1 MNAKNKLIEYEA
13 VFKCFY
19 IFIIV
24 LYTAALIIISMG
36 DELLSDYDTALY
48 WFNEII
54 DSVVVVQ
61 NIVICGLTAVI
72 LLCENEIKKQK

>member
-1 MNAKNKLIEYEA
+1 MNVKNKLIEYEA

-24 LYTAALIIISMG
+24 LYTAALITISMG

-61 NIVICGLTAVI
+61 NIVLCGLTAVI